1 MRTALAA
8 AAVLFA
14 AQSARAEPFSPGKAA
29 TISAALTTTG
39 VTAGAVLFFGAA
51 QRGRRAGMVA
61 GLAIG
66 GGSLIFAPSFS
77 RLAQGQWSSGL
88 ERISTRLLLCAGT
101 LGAVAATL
109 DVKDQFRPNRG
120 TYTAVAIGLSAIA
133 GHAIWDIATAAR
145 GARES
150 RYSVSVATLAQGR
163 NSGPALLVRGAF

>member
-1 MRTALAA
+1 RRSHRICLISRTCVGIPHALPQGMRTALAA

-14 AQSARAEPFSPGKAA
+14 AQSARAEPFSTGKAA

-77 RLAQGQWSSGL
+77 RLA
-88 ERISTRLLLCAGT
+88 
-101 LGAVAATL
+101 
-109 DVKDQFRPNRG
+109 
-120 TYTAVAIGLSAIA
+120 
-133 GHAIWDIATAAR
+133 
-145 GARES
+145 
-150 RYSVSVATLAQGR
+150 
-163 NSGPALLVRGAF
+163 